1 MSYLEINQVS
11 ALELIPDITKS
22 ENKDDNKKEIV
33 ENPNLY
39 DMYLSEQE
47 KQTLTYLNNKSLSLR
62 KEKYDNK
69 NIENMSIK
77 KIFSNWA
84 NVTNLII
91 EECIEHINQLFN
103 YEMSENEQWYTKF
116 IIFFKNVMET
126 ITEKDRLLYF
136 GISIVILGI
145 LTNFIIVSS

>member
-11 ALELIPDITKS
+11 ALELIPDITKP
-22 ENKDDNKKEIV
+22 EDDDKKKLAED
-33 ENPNLY
+33 PSLY

-47 KQTLTYLNNKSLSLR
+47 KQTLTYLNKKSLSLR
-62 KEKYDNK
+62 KERYDNK

-77 KIFSNWA
+77 TVFSNWA

-91 EECIEHINQLFN
+91 EECITHINQLLN
-103 YEMSENEQWYTKF
+103 HKMDENEQWYTKF
-116 IIFFKNVMET
+116 MIFFKNVMET

-136 GISIVILGI
+136 GVSVVIVGI